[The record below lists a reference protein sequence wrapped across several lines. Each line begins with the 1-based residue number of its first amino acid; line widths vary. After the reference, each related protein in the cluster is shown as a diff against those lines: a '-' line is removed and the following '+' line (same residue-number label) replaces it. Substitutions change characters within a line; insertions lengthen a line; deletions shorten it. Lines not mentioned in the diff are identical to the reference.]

1 MFRKH
6 AAGMITK
13 NLPMQCVLKK
23 MPKITVIS
31 RTRIFHRFIY
41 LMSGFSRY
49 VNHSRSLEKKNS
61 FVISRNM
68 NYPLMMLEFLQSPD
82 IFRCC
87 LRKSQN
93 SAAIRRKQP
102 TGLWEKFSA
111 LPKIKALMWKKFLL
125 HQNIFQI

>member
-6 AAGMITK
+6 AVGMITK

-31 RTRIFHRFIY
+31 RIRIFHRFIY

-49 VNHSRSLEKKNS
+49 VNRSRNSEKKSS
-61 FVISRNM
+61 FVISQNM

-82 IFRCC
+82 ICPCC

-93 SAAIRRKQP
+93 SVVTRRKQP
-102 TGLWEKFSA
+102 TGLWAKFSV

>member
-6 AAGMITK
+6 AVGMITK

-31 RTRIFHRFIY
+31 RIRIFRQSIF
-41 LMSGFSRY
+41 LMHGFKRS
-49 VNHSRSLEKKNS
+49 VSLSRSLEKKNC
-61 FVISRNM
+61 FVISQNM
-68 NYPLMMLEFLQSPD
+68 NCPHMTQEFLQSPD

-87 LRKSQN
+87 LRKWQS

-102 TGLWEKFSA
+102 TGLWAKFSV